1 MLSGTYPSYGQTTLE
16 GIMLPMTTG
25 SLSVAKQKQ
34 KLFSIIIATMQVH
47 THTDGHTVHIATYNY
62 IDTMCVHT
70 CRHIHTHRQTDIY
83 TYTDR
88 QHIHTHRHTYIHTY
102 IQTDRQ
108 TYIPYLSV

>member
-34 KLFSIIIATMQVH
+34 KLFSIIIATMQAH

-62 IDTMCVHT
+62 IDTICVHT
-70 CRHIHTHRQTDIY
+70 YI
-83 TYTDR
+83 
-88 QHIHTHRHTYIHTY
+88 YIHT
-102 IQTDRQ
+102 DRHKDLREELM
-108 TYIPYLSV
+108 IIGEV